1 MFDLINDRNTLST
14 KIDSCAK
21 SDATL
26 RERIA
31 TAAASAFA
39 HAAEHGDLTLASKLV
54 NRVKTASTKTALRKY
69 FAHFGPITW
78 SKEKGQFIKVKK
90 GGYFDPAALET
101 YFDAELPKAEREPAA
116 YDRNKV
122 LARQIKN
129 LTTAMEQADLA
140 GDSEAAELYMA
151 VIDSLELAKVEQAK
165 AA

>member
-1 MFDLINDRNTLST
+1 MFDLINDRNTLSG
-14 KIDSCAK
+14 KIDSCAR

-31 TAAASAFA
+31 VAAASAFA

-54 NRVKTASTKTALRKY
+54 NRVKTASTKAALRRY
-69 FAHFGPITW
+69 FAHFGPISW
-78 SKEKGQFIKVKK
+78 NKKEQQFRKVKK
-90 GGYFDPAALET
+90 GGAFDPAALDT

-122 LARQIKN
+122 LAQQIKS
-129 LTTAMEQADLA
+129 LTTAMERADLA

-151 VIDSLELAKVEQAK
+151 VIDSLETAKVEQAK